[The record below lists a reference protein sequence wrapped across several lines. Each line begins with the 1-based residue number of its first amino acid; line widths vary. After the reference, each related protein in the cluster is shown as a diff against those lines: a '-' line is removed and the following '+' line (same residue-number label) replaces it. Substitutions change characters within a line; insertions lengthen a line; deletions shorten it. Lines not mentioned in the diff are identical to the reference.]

1 MKIKFE
7 AWSMLGM
14 KSIEEENGK
23 LIVLEQKRGGK
34 NLDKEIE
41 INDKIENLFYEKFS
55 ELGVWKWVKNFDKF
69 VEGEPLSDGLS
80 WSLIAIIKDK
90 KVKSF
95 GNSTCP
101 KSYNELIDF
110 FQKICG
116 ISDCEIIKYNE
127 EDEIDI
133 VDGY

>member
-14 KSIEEENGK
+14 KSIETENGK
-23 LIVLEQKRGGK
+23 LIVLEQNRGGK
-34 NLDKEIE
+34 NSDKVIG

-55 ELGVWKWVKNFDKF
+55 ELGVWKWVSNFDKF
-69 VEGEPLSDGLS
+69 TEGEPLSDGLS
-80 WSLIAIIKDK
+80 WSLIANIKDK
-90 KVKSF
+90 NIKSF

-110 FQKICG
+110 FHKTCG

-127 EDEIDI
+127 EDETDI
-133 VDGY
+133 VNGY

>member
-14 KSIEEENGK
+14 KSIESENGK
-23 LIVLEQKRGGK
+23 LIVLEQNRAGK
-34 NLDKEIE
+34 NFDKSIE

-55 ELGVWKWVKNFDKF
+55 ELGVWKWVRNFDKF
-69 VEGEPLSDGLS
+69 IEGEPLSDGLS
-80 WSLIAIIKDK
+80 WSLIANIKDK
-90 KVKSF
+90 KVKSV
-95 GNSTCP
+95 GNNTCP

-116 ISDCEIIKYNE
+116 ISDCEIIKYNKDNE
-127 EDEIDI
+127 TDI
-133 VDGY
+133 INGY